1 MHGAGPEAAEP
12 DTGPG
17 RALRLAPVL
26 GGVWLVLVLAWSAG
40 FWGLLGGPPRPLVLA
55 EVALAL
61 LAALGPP
68 AFFLLAGR
76 LLARADRLAAEQAA
90 LASVLA
96 GLSGPGIRLGP
107 AAGDL
112 AEALAQAARQ
122 ATAAERE
129 EVLAAVARLSDIAR
143 DLGAAAAE
151 GAADRAAAA
160 ADRAE
165 QRAALARI
173 EGRARA
179 AGEDRALIQ
188 REAEAVAADRADLRD
203 ALRRIEALAAE
214 RAGEVAAALAGRE
227 EIGAALARME
237 AAGTRSAEERQAL
250 LAVIESIAREREE
263 IRAALGRMERG
274 AALLH
279 AERQSLQ
286 SVSDAARHEREEI
299 HRALARMEAQA
310 GGPGQREAEA
320 EAARR
325 EREEIRAALARME
338 ANAAANLADEERREA
353 DIRAAAAERDEVRAA
368 LARMEERTAAA
379 LATRELVEEERAA
392 AARERAEIRA
402 ALERMEAKASAQA
415 ADSAL
420 LRADRDAALAERDA
434 IQAAIE
440 RLETRALGTVEEER
454 ASFAATLARLEAV
467 QTRSAEALTRLLD
480 RRETAEDLARL
491 RRLEALRAAR
501 EAEAGPRLPLET
513 PEDAPGPTD
522 WPLVLRALHFPK
534 DESDREGFRALRAA
548 RRDRLLADCLQ
559 AAEDILTLLSK
570 DGIYMDDLVPGEV
583 APEHWL
589 AFAAGRRGAEV
600 RPLGAIEDEAALA
613 LVRTRIRGDAVFRD
627 ASLHFLR
634 RFDPVLRRIAA
645 EAREIDIHG
654 LAATRTGRAFMLLA
668 RAHGA
673 FD

>member
-1 MHGAGPEAAEP
+1 MQGRGPDAAEP
-12 DTGPG
+12 DPG
-17 RALRLAPVL
+17 SARAMRLAPAL
-26 GGVWLVLVLAWSAG
+26 ALAWLVLVLAWSAG

-55 EVALAL
+55 EIALAL

-76 LLARADRLAAEQAA
+76 LLARAEGLAADRAA
-90 LASVLA
+90 LAAALA
-96 GLSGPGIRLGP
+96 APGLRLGP

-122 ATAAERE
+122 ATAGERE
-129 EVLAAVARLSDIAR
+129 AVLAAAARLADIAQ

-151 GAADRAAAA
+151 GAAERAAAA
-160 ADRAE
+160 AERAE

-179 AGEDRALIQ
+179 AGEDRALLQ
-188 REAEAVAADRADLRD
+188 RDAEAVAADRAHLRD
-203 ALRRIEALAAE
+203 ALHRIETLAAE

-227 EIGAALARME
+227 EIAAALARME

-263 IRAALGRMERG
+263 IRAALARMERG

-286 SVSDAARHEREEI
+286 SVSDTARHEREEI
-299 HRALARMEAQA
+299 RRALARMEAGA

-379 LATRELVEEERAA
+379 LATRELIEEERAA
-392 AARERAEIRA
+392 AGRERAEIRA
-402 ALERMEAKASAQA
+402 ALERMEAKAAAQA
-415 ADSAL
+415 EDSAL

-434 IQAAIE
+434 IQAAIG

-454 ASFAATLARLEAV
+454 AAFAATLARLEAV

-480 RRETAEDLARL
+480 RRETAEDLARH
-491 RRLEALRAAR
+491 RRLEALRTAR
-501 EAEAGPRLPLET
+501 EAEEGPRLPLGT
-513 PEDAPGPTD
+513 PEETEGPAD